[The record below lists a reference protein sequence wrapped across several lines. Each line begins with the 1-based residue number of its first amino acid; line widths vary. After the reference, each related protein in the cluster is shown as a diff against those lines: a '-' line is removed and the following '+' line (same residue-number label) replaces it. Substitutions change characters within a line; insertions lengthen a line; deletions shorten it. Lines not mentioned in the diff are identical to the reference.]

1 MWKSLSHSAQT
12 LAALH
17 YRFWCHTSPVLCMKQ
32 KIILK
37 LGFNHFKI
45 KFLLGNIINPCQT
58 GWLFRMSSS
67 YTFLFAETDRHV
79 RFVRFPKFQPLTPTS
94 SYNTLPTKIQNF
106 TLIMGWQLLVC
117 LVISVCCLISFSSYF
132 LTNTKTH
139 SLRIQ
144 KFFPQSALPF
154 YPSFSHTTLTQHF
167 SHCALETH

>member
-1 MWKSLSHSAQT
+1 MGKSLSHSAQT

-45 KFLLGNIINPCQT
+45 KFLLGNIINPCRT

-117 LVISVCCLISFSSYF
+117 LVIDRYYGQSCTNNTNVLIIIF
-132 LTNTKTH
+132 
-139 SLRIQ
+139 
-144 KFFPQSALPF
+144 
-154 YPSFSHTTLTQHF
+154 
-167 SHCALETH
+167 

>member
-1 MWKSLSHSAQT
+1 MGKSLSHSAQT

-45 KFLLGNIINPCQT
+45 KFLLGNIINPCRT

-106 TLIMGWQLLVC
+106 TLIMGWQLGC
-117 LVISVCCLISFSSYF
+117 
-132 LTNTKTH
+132 TNPNFGGINDLRSAYEIVGRYLATRC
-139 SLRIQ
+139 SL
-144 KFFPQSALPF
+144 PPL
-154 YPSFSHTTLTQHF
+154 
-167 SHCALETH
+167 

>member
-1 MWKSLSHSAQT
+1 MGKSLSHSAQT

-45 KFLLGNIINPCQT
+45 KFLLGNIINPCRT

-67 YTFLFAETDRHV
+67 YTFLFAETDRHG

-94 SYNTLPTKIQNF
+94 SYNTLHTKIQNF

-117 LVISVCCLISFSSYF
+117 LVISVSASSMSDC
-132 LTNTKTH
+132 H
-139 SLRIQ
+139 WQ
-144 KFFPQSALPF
+144 
-154 YPSFSHTTLTQHF
+154 
-167 SHCALETH
+167 

>member
-1 MWKSLSHSAQT
+1 MGKSLSHSAQT

-45 KFLLGNIINPCQT
+45 KFLLGNIINPCRT

-94 SYNTLPTKIQNF
+94 SYNTLHTKIQNF

-117 LVISVCCLISFSSYF
+117 LVISVSAYIIILF
-132 LTNTKTH
+132 LLQQYSMLLNNDM
-139 SLRIQ
+139 
-144 KFFPQSALPF
+144 
-154 YPSFSHTTLTQHF
+154 
-167 SHCALETH
+167 

>member
-1 MWKSLSHSAQT
+1 MGKSLSHSAQT

-45 KFLLGNIINPCQT
+45 KFLLGNIINPCRT

-106 TLIMGWQLLVC
+106 TLIMGWQLLGMSVAWSTTIYHC
-117 LVISVCCLISFSSYF
+117 TRVLIREYHCTTVILLIPVRV
-132 LTNTKTH
+132 
-139 SLRIQ
+139 SLLSGDMELR
-144 KFFPQSALPF
+144 
-154 YPSFSHTTLTQHF
+154 
-167 SHCALETH
+167 ETVSEVVPGSL

>member
-45 KFLLGNIINPCQT
+45 KFLLGNIINPCRT

-67 YTFLFAETDRHV
+67 YTFLFAETDRHG

-117 LVISVCCLISFSSYF
+117 LVISVSASLNGDGIWEVVKF
-132 LTNTKTH
+132 LGGGDASVILTKKIE
-139 SLRIQ
+139 SKVLLLLVLGFEVRFVQ
-144 KFFPQSALPF
+144 V
-154 YPSFSHTTLTQHF
+154 
-167 SHCALETH
+167 